1 MISDDVFTQ
10 NYTKVGEVKN
20 INVPIR
26 PKFLPFSP
34 ILITLILKKVYKLGD
49 SEKFMVGG
57 GGGVVIIE

>member
-26 PKFLPFSP
+26 QKFLPFSP

-49 SEKFMVGG
+49 FEKFMVGG
-57 GGGVVIIE
+57 SGGVVTID